1 MNGFMRNATLGLAT
15 LLMATT
21 ALVACSGDDA
31 DDNGSAGPGGKAG
44 TSLPVAGSYVV
55 DGGTETPQ
63 PIRVAVHGIR
73 QIDGATVLDWSVT
86 PLPNG
91 THKSGDPTG
100 QEIDINIDGF
110 ENTQA
115 VNLIDTKARKIY
127 RPLANDD
134 QAAGSL
140 AVPWFMVDDDLTI
153 GKTRLMQVAFPE
165 LPGDMDTATV
175 SLRNL
180 PLFSD
185 VSVTPE
191 GSVPTGEGTDLAAPA
206 KELPVATDP
215 QTFVY
220 PVKNSLHEPAQKMS
234 LVVNE
239 VLSSAGGTS
248 VVFTVT
254 ADEGGGGIS
263 VFSGKPIG
271 DLAVVPY
278 GTALYNLTAAGPGIR
293 PSGDGRAPVTRAWF
307 AGVTLMDEFPTGAAK
322 GFTWREC
329 LCSGTQ
335 GYGDR
340 LAESGRSLTMTV
352 QMPPLAAGTETV
364 DVVFPDK
371 SLPAVPN
378 VKVTEVPP
386 PTAGKSTK
394 AEVGTWTYGTVAESS
409 IPEGWSVKEW
419 PTPVPA
425 AESIEASDTV
435 IDFLEDVATD
445 DVTVERKEA
454 KKVEVTLDST
464 VSFESDS
471 AKLTAKAKSS
481 IKHIAVAINKS
492 AKSGTTL
499 SIEGHVSGTD
509 RGSKAVQEKLS
520 TDRAKAVEAALRPLT
535 TAKVTFAVDGK
546 GATEPVA
553 PNDSEENRRLNRRV
567 VVTYEH

>member
-1 MNGFMRNATLGLAT
+1 MT
-15 LLMATT
+15 ATT
-21 ALVACSGDDA
+21 ALVACSGDDT
-31 DDNGSAGPGGKAG
+31 DDNGSGGQGGKAG

-86 PLPNG
+86 PLPSG
-91 THKSGDPTG
+91 THKLGDPTR

-110 ENTQA
+110 ENTEA
-115 VNLIDTKARKIY
+115 INLIDTKARKIY

-134 QAAGSL
+134 NAAGSL
-140 AVPWFMVDDDLTI
+140 TVPWFMVEDDLTI
-153 GKTRLMQVAFPE
+153 GKTRLMQAAFPE
-165 LPGDMDTATV
+165 LPASMDTATV
-175 SLRNL
+175 SLINL
-180 PLFSD
+180 PLFND
-185 VSVTPE
+185 VSVTPD
-191 GSVPTGEGTDLAAPA
+191 GSVPMGKGSDLAAPA
-206 KELPVATDP
+206 NELPVASEP

-220 PVKNSLHEPAQKMS
+220 PVKDELHEPAQKMS

-239 VLSSAGGTS
+239 VLSSTAGTS

-254 ADEGGGGIS
+254 ADSGGEGIS

-278 GTALYNLTAAGPGIR
+278 GTALFNLAASGPGIR
-293 PSGDGRAPVTRAWF
+293 PSGDESAPVTRAWF
-307 AGVTLMDEFPTGAAK
+307 AGVTLKDDFPTGAAK
-322 GFTWREC
+322 GFKWREC

-340 LAESGRSLTMTV
+340 LKVSGRSLTMTV
-352 QMPPLAAGTETV
+352 QMPPLAAGTDTV
-364 DVVFPDK
+364 DVVFPEK
-371 SLPAVPN
+371 SLPTVTD
-378 VKVTEVPP
+378 VKVTEVPT

-394 AEVGTWTYGTVAESS
+394 ADVGTWTYGTVAESS
-409 IPEGWSVKEW
+409 IPEGWSVNEW
-419 PTPVPA
+419 PTPVPDA
-425 AESIEASDTV
+425 GSINAGEAVVDN
-435 IDFLEDVATD
+435 LEDVATN
-445 DVTVERKEA
+445 DVAVERKEA

-481 IKHIAVAINKS
+481 IKQIAAAINKS

-499 SIEGHVSGTD
+499 SIEGHVAGTD
-509 RGSKAVQEKLS
+509 RGSTSVQEKLS
-520 TDRAKAVEAALRPLT
+520 TDRAKAVESALKTLVS
-535 TAKVTFAVDGK
+535 AQVTFDIDGK
-546 GATEPVA
+546 GASDPVA

-567 VVTYEH
+567 VVTYER